1 VGQSKRRQGLRSKL
15 LRPHNQHLQRG
26 GKQPYIIVKGRKDN
40 VKRSNDKA
48 SDQSGRDLLESRGGA
63 DLSFPTS
70 KTRRGRVQG
79 DGDLSPTILAGAN
92 EICFLGVN
100 DVDEDKEE
108 IRRITPREAWRLMDF
123 SDEDYDKA
131 AAINSQTAL
140 YAQAGNAI
148 VRQVLIDI
156 FGQMIDPKPIEN
168 EQLSIF

>member
-1 VGQSKRRQGLRSKL
+1 MLKGLMIKQATKAGVIFWKVG
-15 LRPHNQHLQRG
+15 
-26 GKQPYIIVKGRKDN
+26 
-40 VKRSNDKA
+40 
-48 SDQSGRDLLESRGGA
+48 GGA

-92 EICFLGVN
+92 EICFLEVN
-100 DVDEDKEE
+100 DMNEDKEE

-156 FGQMIDPKPIEN
+156 FGQMIAPKESEVVNNGTYGRI
-168 EQLSIF
+168 

>member
-1 VGQSKRRQGLRSKL
+1 M
-15 LRPHNQHLQRG
+15 
-26 GKQPYIIVKGRKDN
+26 
-40 VKRSNDKA
+40 
-48 SDQSGRDLLESRGGA
+48 ESRGGA

-100 DVDEDKEE
+100 DVDEDN
-108 IRRITPREAWRLMDF
+108 
-123 SDEDYDKA
+123 DKA

-156 FGQMIDPKPIEN
+156 FGQMINPKPIEN